1 MNLVIG
7 ATGFLGNEICRQLT
21 EQGKPVRALV
31 RNTSDQAKVSAL
43 KRYGVEIVQGNVRD
57 RASLDAACQG
67 VTAVISTISSM
78 PMSYQPEENNIQTVD
93 IDGVTNLIHA
103 AKAAGVQ
110 QFIYTSFSGQIDLD
124 FPLRNA
130 KRTIEQRLKES
141 GLAYTILRP
150 SYFMEV
156 WLSPIVGFD
165 YANANVRIYGN
176 GQNPIS
182 WIAIRDVAQFA
193 VASLEN
199 PSARNATLELGGPEG
214 LSPLQ
219 VVKIFEEIGGK
230 SFKVE
235 YVPAEALKEQQQGA
249 TDPMQQSFAGL
260 MRCYAQGDAIN
271 MQATL
276 KAFPLQLTSVKEYA
290 KRVLKMS

>member
-1 MNLVIG
+1 MTLVVG
-7 ATGFLGNEICRQLT
+7 ATGFLGSEICRQLT
-21 EQGKPVRALV
+21 EKGKPVRALV

-43 KRYGVEIVQGNVRD
+43 KGYGVEIVQGNVRD
-57 RASLDAACQG
+57 RASLDTACRG
-67 VTAVISTISSM
+67 VITVISTISAM

-103 AKAAGVQ
+103 AKAAGVTK
-110 QFIYTSFSGQIDLD
+110 FIYTSFSGQIDLD
-124 FPLRNA
+124 FSLRNA

-156 WLSPIVGFD
+156 WLSPVVGFD
-165 YANANVRIYGN
+165 YANANVRIYGE

-199 PSARNATLELGGPEG
+199 PAARNATLELGGPEA
-214 LSPLQ
+214 LSPLH
-219 VVKIFEEIGGK
+219 VVKIFEEVGGK
-230 SFKVE
+230 PFKKE
-235 YVPAEALKEQQQGA
+235 YVPVEALRDQQQGA
-249 TDPMQQSFAGL
+249 TDPMQQSFAAL

-271 MQATL
+271 M
-276 KAFPLQLTSVKEYA
+276 
-290 KRVLKMS
+290 

>member
-7 ATGFLGNEICRQLT
+7 ATGFLGNEICRQLA

-31 RNTSDQAKVSAL
+31 RHTSDQAKVDAL
-43 KRYGVEIVQGNVRD
+43 KGYGVGIAQGNVRD
-57 RASLDAACQG
+57 RASLDAACRG

-103 AKAAGVQ
+103 AKAAGVK
-110 QFIYTSFSGQIDLD
+110 QFIYTSFSGQIDRD

-130 KRTIEQRLKES
+130 KRTVEQRLKES
-141 GLAYTILRP
+141 GLTYTILRP

-156 WLSPIVGFD
+156 WLSPSVGFD
-165 YANANVRIYGN
+165 YVNANVRVYGA
-176 GQNPIS
+176 GHNPIS

-193 VASLEN
+193 VISLEN
-199 PSARNATLELGGPEG
+199 PAARNATLEMGGPEA

-219 VVKIFEEIGGK
+219 VVKIFEEVSGK
-230 SFKVE
+230 SFKTE
-235 YVPAEALKEQQQGA
+235 YVPVAALEEQQKGA
-249 TDPMQQSFAGL
+249 TDPMQQSFAAL
-260 MRCYAQGDAIN
+260 MQCYAQGDAIN
-271 MQATL
+271 MQTTL
-276 KAFPLQLTSVKEYA
+276 RVFPLHLTSVKEYA
-290 KRVLKMS
+290 KRGLKRT